1 MAKLYCTEL
10 GFRVV
15 DDVMQI
21 LGAMG
26 MAREMP
32 LEGWFR
38 DLRVARVVEGTSE
51 MLRSQ
56 IARQV
61 LGPAA
66 KARN

>member
-1 MAKLYCTEL
+1 
-10 GFRVV
+10 
-15 DDVMQI
+15 MQI
-21 LGAMG
+21 MGAMG

-66 KARN
+66 RATS